1 MASSNST
8 LQGLL
13 NSVVREVRHP
23 RFTSDFT
30 WSFVVTCAIGGVTLL
45 LMFLTDINQIKETR
59 RETEE
64 ETATYRYEGE
74 KDESGLP
81 NGWGEMQW
89 SDGEAYEVRRLLS
102 VFIALH
108 CLIFC
113 AVRRVNGRTAHE
125 KAMARCFLPTAMYL
139 WGTLRTM
146 HDMESESM
154 PIFSQVIRKY
164 QIMLSESV

>member
-1 MASSNST
+1 MVSSNST

-45 LMFLTDINQIKETR
+45 LMFLTDVNEKRETK

-64 ETATYRYEGE
+64 ETVTYRYEGE

-81 NGWGEMQW
+81 HGWGEMQW

-108 CLIFC
+108 YLIFC

-125 KAMARCFLPTAMYL
+125 KAMARCFSPTEIYL

-146 HDMESESM
+146 HDTESEYTLT
-154 PIFSQVIRKY
+154 FSPAIRKY